1 MNWYPSIK
9 TIVDGVD
16 RVSGTTVNPILTALA
31 DRDEYLKEQLANL
44 EATSVVMAYNLP
56 IASGAAVGVNKNP
69 VVYFSPTTNS
79 TSASLDLGLATFNST
94 VDPTHLTQALT
105 GQVFGIVAN
114 IYNNSAPYYADVYLS
129 GLISFTPGVNNLDAP
144 SYASG
149 ITAGAMYLSTLT
161 PGTLTYT
168 PSSASVFVGY
178 NFGNG
183 QFLLAPNKDSLNE
196 LYINYRA
203 YLLPRAVGT
212 TAKNGTTNLWSI
224 TNSSGDVNTL
234 GWVDATFAA
243 STFGITAPANA
254 KFFYNLPTIA
264 YITADSS
271 LTLAQKNDAL
281 LLKKA
286 LPPCPGAYTNLYMNG
301 VLQEQFE
308 PARYDTTLSTND
320 TTNGTYCITS
330 AGIWWC
336 NSLDGYIPW
345 SSSSQF
351 SILIQT
357 TKLNPNYQSTVVT
370 SVAAYN
376 SSDNNTASVLTVQD
390 AVTGLPAT
398 TGNLQLKFNLP
409 VVTTGSTSTPGQ
421 TVNGLA
427 YNQVTGQLVLT
438 MGSLISSVA
447 TGPGLTVNTVDGVA
461 TINLSNYTLSGEVS
475 DVEPEESDFTYLG
488 LHSYLRLKTPTG
500 NQRSGFVG
508 KLLLPQVIPAG
519 TPLNI
524 SLLAA
529 GASTANQNAS
539 FLFQYAVT
547 QPGQALSSAVTS
559 ANSGS
564 PILINGWT
572 TSVQSVGGT
581 SFQVPASP
589 LVAGG
594 YLNFRLTRIATSNVY
609 SSDINVA
616 GVFWAITN

>member
-16 RVSGTTVNPILTALA
+16 PVSGGTVNPILTALA
-31 DRDEYLKEQLANL
+31 DRDEYLKEQLSNL
-44 EATSVVMAYNLP
+44 EATSVVTAYALP
-56 IASGAAVGVNKNP
+56 ITSIAASGVNKNP
-69 VVYFSPTTNS
+69 VVYYNPATGSS
-79 TSASLDLGLATFNST
+79 SAILDLGLASFNST

-114 IYNNSAPYYADVYLS
+114 IYNDSAPYYADVYLS
-129 GLISFTPGVNNLDAP
+129 GLIPFTPGINNLDAP
-144 SYASG
+144 AYASG
-149 ITAGAMYLSTLT
+149 ITSGAMYLSTLT

-168 PSSASVFVGY
+168 PSSGSVFVGY

-183 QFLLAPNKDSLNE
+183 QFLLSPNKDSLNQ

-212 TAKNGTTNLWSI
+212 TTKNGSTNLWSI
-224 TNSSGDVNTL
+224 ANTSGDANTL

-243 STFGITAPANA
+243 TTYGITAPANA
-254 KFFYNLPTIA
+254 KFFYNLPTMA
-264 YITADSS
+264 NITADGT

-286 LPPCPGAYTNLYMNG
+286 LPPSPGAYTNLYMNG

-308 PARYDTTLSTND
+308 PARYDTTLTTND

-370 SVAAYN
+370 SVSAYN
-376 SSDNNTASVLTVQD
+376 STDNNTANTLTIQD
-390 AVTGLPAT
+390 AVTGLPAS
-398 TGNLQLKFNLP
+398 TGNLQFKFNLP
-409 VVTTGSTSTPGQ
+409 VVTTGSSSTPGQ
-421 TVNGLA
+421 TVNGLV

-438 MGSLISSVA
+438 MGNIVSSIV
-447 TGPGLTVNTVDGVA
+447 TGPGLTVNTTNGVA
-461 TINLSNYTLSGEVS
+461 TINLSNYTLSGEVL
-475 DVEPEESDFTYLG
+475 DIEPEESDFTYLG
-488 LHSYLRLKTPTG
+488 LNSYLRLKTPAGT
-500 NQRSGFVG
+500 QRSGFIG
-508 KLLLPQVIPAG
+508 KLLLPQALPAN

-524 SLLAA
+524 TMLAA

-547 QPGQALSSAVTS
+547 QPGQLLSSAVTS
-559 ANSGS
+559 ANGGA
-564 PILINGWT
+564 PIAINGWT
-572 TSVQSVGGT
+572 TALQNVGGT
-581 SFQVPASP
+581 SFQIPASALSP
-589 LVAGG
+589 GS
-594 YLNFRLTRIATSNVY
+594 YLNFRLTRVSTSNVY
-609 SSDINVA
+609 SSDINVV